1 MGGEEEDAWLE
12 NLNFKN
18 DKLMWSPGVKF
29 KKRWSMI
36 KLSFSLDYYF
46 YVFMQDKQAVELD
59 GLKRYLDF
67 KEEEEK

>member
-1 MGGEEEDAWLE
+1 
-12 NLNFKN
+12 
-18 DKLMWSPGVKF
+18 MWSPGVKF